1 MLGRVMN
8 KTNDRIIVALDL
20 PSVREAEAL
29 VDKLGNT
36 VSFYK
41 IGLALTSVG
50 GFELA
55 EKLKSSG
62 KRIFLDLKL
71 FDISQTIENAV
82 KNIEKLKVDFL
93 TIHGDPQVVR
103 AAARARSTE
112 KTKILAVTLLTS
124 MDRFDL
130 SESLIKEG
138 TVNSLVLERASRAFL
153 AGADGVIASPIEAA
167 EIRSLAES
175 EDKLIVTPGIRPSD
189 ADVNDQKRVWTP
201 KKALNN
207 GADFIVIG
215 RPIYESKSPLTEI
228 NKIISE
234 LKY

>member
-1 MLGRVMN
+1 M
-8 KTNDRIIVALDL
+8 
-20 PSVREAEAL
+20 
-29 VDKLGNT
+29 
-36 VSFYK
+36 
-41 IGLALTSVG
+41 
-50 GFELA
+50 
-55 EKLKSSG
+55 
-62 KRIFLDLKL
+62 DLKL

-103 AAARARSTE
+103 AADRARSTE

-138 TVNSLVLERASRAFL
+138 TVNSLVLERARRAFL